1 MAEHTASTAVN
12 APVAQVYA
20 LFTHFNDFPK
30 FMSYIKEVTY
40 KDSQTSHWVANV
52 VGDHAWDAVN
62 DGWVE
67 NQRIGWR
74 SIDGIENS
82 GHVAFES
89 LGPNQTKVSTTINYT
104 PPAGVLGQIGETLG
118 AGKLFENK
126 LQEDLDHFAKM
137 VAEAPAG
144 SLDPT
149 SSTYLF
155 REGSMAD
162 KGKTTEAQNA
172 TMGDTTAS

>member
-1 MAEHTASTAVN
+1 MAEHSASTTVN

-40 KDSQTSHWVANV
+40 KDSNTSHWVANV
-52 VGDHAWDAVN
+52 VGDHGWDAVN
-62 DGWVE
+62 EGWVP
-67 NQRIGWR
+67 NQRIGWK
-74 SIDGIENS
+74 SVEGLENS
-82 GHVAFES
+82 GHVSFDP
-89 LGPNQTKVSTTINYT
+89 LGTNETKVAVTIHYT
-104 PPAGVLGQIGETLG
+104 PPAGILGQAGEALG
-118 AGKLFENK
+118 VGKHFENR

-172 TMGDTTAS
+172 TMSS